1 MAHTLFPQISE
12 DRDKLIG
19 FVQSLV
25 RFETINPPGINYLQ
39 TCDFLAARLRDLG
52 LKTVIHRVPDREIR
66 KNRPDLAGHPRA
78 NVLARWDTGSTRT
91 VHFNA
96 HFDVVPVSGNWRHG
110 PFEAVVDGDWIF
122 GRGTADMKGA
132 IGSLFQVLLAY
143 RHLNR
148 NPPVNIEISLTADE
162 ETDSEFGAA
171 WIVNK
176 GLVNAD
182 WAVICEGGSGL
193 NVGCGHNGVVW
204 LEVTVLGRSA
214 HGAHPE
220 NGVNAVEKMSRLV
233 TALER
238 YQKRLERITFVAPD
252 GIRRRATINVG
263 GVAGTAPGGKINT
276 VPGSASF
283 TIDRRVLP
291 HEDLNQAEQD
301 LRDFIS
307 RTGESVP
314 GLQTEVRRI
323 SRHPSTFLSPDQ
335 ALPTL
340 FARSV
345 AAVRRRKPGFS
356 VSAGFN
362 DSHFFAQVAGLP
374 TLGYG
379 PGGHDY
385 HGVNE
390 RVSIRELLT
399 TARVYAHFIE
409 HAGEQG

>member
-1 MAHTLFPQISE
+1 MAHTLLPQISE

-25 RFETINPPGINYLQ
+25 RFETINPPGDHYLP
-39 TCDFLAARLRDLG
+39 TCDFLAARLRDLD
-52 LKTVIHRVPDREIR
+52 LKTSIHRVPDREI
-66 KNRPDLAGHPRA
+66 KENRPDLAGHPRA
-78 NVLARWDTGSTRT
+78 NVLARWDTGATRT
-91 VHFNA
+91 IHFNA
-96 HFDVVPVSGNWRHG
+96 HIDVVPVSGNWKHG
-110 PFEAVVDGDWIF
+110 PFDAVVDGDWMF

-143 RHLNR
+143 RQLNR

-171 WIVNK
+171 WIVDK

-182 WAVICEGGSGL
+182 WAVVCEGGSGL
-193 NVGCGHNGVVW
+193 NIGCGHNGVVW

-252 GIRRRATINVG
+252 GTQRRATINVG

-291 HEDLNQAEQD
+291 NEDLNQAEQD

-307 RTGESVP
+307 RTEEKVP

-345 AAVRRRKPGFS
+345 SAVRRRKPGFS

-385 HGVNE
+385 HGADE

>member
-1 MAHTLFPQISE
+1 MADTLLPQISR
-12 DRDKLIG
+12 DRDQLIE

-25 RFETINPPGINYLQ
+25 RFETINPPGNHYLQ
-39 TCDFLAARLRDLG
+39 TCDFLAATLRDLG
-52 LKTVIHRVPDREIR
+52 LKTSIHRVPDREI
-66 KNRPDLAGHPRA
+66 KANRPDLAGYPRA
-78 NVLARWDTGSTRT
+78 NVLARWDTGSSRT
-91 VHFNA
+91 LHFNA
-96 HFDVVPVSGNWRHG
+96 HFDVVPVSGQWKHG
-110 PFEAVVDGDWIF
+110 PFEAATDGDWIY

-132 IGSLFQVLLAY
+132 IGSLFQVLRAY
-143 RHLNR
+143 RQLNR
-148 NPPVNIEISLTADE
+148 NPAVNIEVSLTADE
-162 ETDSEFGAA
+162 ETDSAYGAA
-171 WIVNK
+171 WIVEQ

-182 WAVICEGGSGL
+182 WAVVCEGGSGL
-193 NVGCGHNGVVW
+193 SIGCGHNGVVW

-214 HGAHPE
+214 HGSQPGK
-220 NGVNAVEKMSRLV
+220 GVNAVEKMSRLV

-252 GIRRRATINVG
+252 ATLRTATINVG

-276 VPGSASF
+276 VPGSAIF

-291 HEDLNQAEQD
+291 NEDMDKAEQD
-301 LRDFIS
+301 LREFIR
-307 RTGESVP
+307 RTEEKVP
-314 GLQTEVRRI
+314 GLKTKVRRI
-323 SRHPSTFLSPDQ
+323 SRHPSTFLSPDED
-335 ALPTL
+335 LPKR

-345 AAVRRRKPGFS
+345 GAVRRRKACFA
-356 VSAGFN
+356 VSSGFN

-385 HGVNE
+385 HGVDE
-390 RVSIRELLT
+390 RISVRELLT